1 MKRIFVVITACCL
14 LLLQA
19 CLMGNSNK
27 VAASKLITRQRC
39 SFNLPED
46 LALKQI
52 DTTEFDKEGYFK
64 IGSEDGNELLQIFV
78 YDHAS
83 DPAEH
88 LSNQEKAIN
97 SPEVFTAK
105 TITPASHWGKYT
117 GKGVVMNGTYN
128 GGVIKGTVKIF
139 AYTNNKNSFVVIRQD
154 IGSHDAAKAEV
165 DQVENSFAL
174 K

>member
-1 MKRIFVVITACCL
+1 MKKFFVIIVACSVA
-14 LLLQA
+14 LLQA
-19 CLMGNSNK
+19 CVMGTGTKTVATKPINK
-27 VAASKLITRQRC
+27 QRC

-97 SPEVFTAK
+97 SPDIFTAK

-139 AYTNNKNSFVVIRQD
+139 AYSNNKNSFVVIRQD